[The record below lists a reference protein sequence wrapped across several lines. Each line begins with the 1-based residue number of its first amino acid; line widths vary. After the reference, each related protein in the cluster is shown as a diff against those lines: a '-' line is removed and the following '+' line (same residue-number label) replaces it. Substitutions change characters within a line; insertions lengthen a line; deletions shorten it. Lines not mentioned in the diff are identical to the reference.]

1 MITSCYLQ
9 TFNLHRDGSRTTRRE
24 YCLNFLKNP
33 MKLKKIWSVSF
44 KVKSE
49 RPTFS
54 VTVARLASNSC
65 AKMNDVSVQET
76 RVSVCL
82 EAPLKKQF

>member
-1 MITSCYLQ
+1 
-9 TFNLHRDGSRTTRRE
+9 
-24 YCLNFLKNP
+24 

-54 VTVARLASNSC
+54 VIVTRLASNSC
-65 AKMNDVSVQET
+65 AKMNDLSMQET
-76 RVSVCL
+76 RVSVYL
-82 EAPLKKQF
+82 EAPFKVQFQ